1 MEALGMIE
9 TMGLI
14 GSIEGADAALK
25 AANVTII
32 NKHYSK
38 AGIVTVEFT
47 GDVGAVQAAVEA
59 AKEATKRLGSYLASH
74 VIPRPESSI
83 ASLLERKDEKLEELN
98 YEVIKDIKEI
108 VEKEIE
114 IEKIEEK
121 ILLETADSYVNDK
134 NKKRK

>member
-38 AGIVTVEFT
+38 AGIVTVEFS
-47 GDVGAVQAAVEA
+47 GDVGAVQAGVEA
-59 AKEATKRLGSYLASH
+59 AKEATIRLGSYLASH
-74 VIPRPESSI
+74 VIPRPEFSI
-83 ASLLERKDEKLEELN
+83 GSLLERKEIKVEK
-98 YEVIKDIKEI
+98 I
-108 VEKEIE
+108 VEKVV
-114 IEKIEEK
+114 
-121 ILLETADSYVNDK
+121 LETSDLHVNDK
-134 NKKRK
+134 NKNKK